1 MRHRSIRGYS
11 LIELLVVLAVVSI
24 LAVAGATTLG
34 NRSSGAVRGV
44 LDELEGTL
52 LSAQKRASAT
62 GRDVMIATQGN
73 WGGASPALLMGY
85 GEATD
90 GSAKILTDALSSS
103 EAFRVAV
110 GSGGGLRREHLH
122 AGVVT
127 QPNATWWATTRG
139 TSDDITGQP
148 PFNQASSGFQG
159 VLTADPNL
167 FQGDESVGTV
177 RISGANKRF
186 NSTFWIQVVAIASGQ
201 PVVGGAMGLLVVQGN
216 GAQVY
221 KFYNPGV
228 RDGGDGKWRKI

>member
-1 MRHRSIRGYS
+1 M
-11 LIELLVVLAVVSI
+11 
-24 LAVAGATTLG
+24 
-34 NRSSGAVRGV
+34 
-44 LDELEGTL
+44 
-52 LSAQKRASAT
+52 SAQKRASAT
-62 GRDVMIATQGN
+62 GRDVMVATQGN
-73 WGGASPALLMGY
+73 WGGAAPTVLLGY

-90 GSAKILTDALSSS
+90 GSAQILGDAVSSS

-110 GSGGGLRREHLH
+110 GPGGELRREHLH

-127 QPNATWWATTRG
+127 QPNADWWTTACG
-139 TSDDITGQP
+139 TSDDITAQP

-159 VLTADPNL
+159 VLTTAPNL
-167 FQGDESVGTV
+167 FQGGGSVGTV

-186 NSTFWIQVVAIASGQ
+186 NSTFWIQVVAIAGGH
-201 PVVGGAMGLLVVQGN
+201 PVIGGAMGLLVVQGN